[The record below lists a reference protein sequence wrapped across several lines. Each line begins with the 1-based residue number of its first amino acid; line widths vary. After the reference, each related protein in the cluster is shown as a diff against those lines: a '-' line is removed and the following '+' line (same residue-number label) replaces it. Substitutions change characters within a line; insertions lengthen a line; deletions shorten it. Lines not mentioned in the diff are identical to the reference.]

1 MSELSLQVNGNAV
14 RREVTPR
21 THLGD
26 FLRDGLRQTGTNL
39 SCEHGV
45 CGSCTVLV
53 DERPVRSCITFAV
66 ACEGRKVTT
75 IEGYD
80 EDVIMRMLRRAFN
93 DHHALQCGFCTP
105 GMLATS
111 RDIVLRLPDADEE
124 RVRIELSGNI
134 CRCTGYQGITAAV
147 LAVLQQLRDAPNDA
161 VDRLRGTLPQN
172 APREFPAFP
181 VFEPFA
187 ARMPVNVAATAGG
200 AQASA
205 PATGVA
211 AKAEPSGK
219 SGRGTTI
226 EGGFEVRLPAD
237 QVWRFM
243 TDLRAVASCLPGAV
257 IESQEEDRVSGRI
270 SIKFGPMAAAFKG
283 NATLQ
288 REDSAR
294 RATLR
299 GEGVDS
305 LSNSRAKGDVSYQ
318 VEHVDAAQSRVNVSL
333 VYSLQGPLAQFSRSG
348 LVQDFVKRM
357 IADFGKNVEFRLL
370 NPDADA
376 SEIPQSQISPFKLMM
391 SVIWDRIKGWFGSRK

>member
-1 MSELSLQVNGNAV
+1 MSELSLQVNGSAV

-53 DERPVRSCITFAV
+53 DDRPVRSCITFAV
-66 ACEGRKVTT
+66 ACEGRRVTT

-80 EDVIMRMLRRAFN
+80 EDVVMRMLRRAFN

-111 RDIVLRLPDADEE
+111 RDIVLRLPEADEE

-147 LAVLQQLRDAPNDA
+147 LAVLQQLRDAPDES
-161 VDRLRGTLPQN
+161 VDRLRAALSGN
-172 APREFPAFP
+172 APREFPIFP
-181 VFEPFA
+181 AFEPFA
-187 ARMPVNVAATAGG
+187 AKPPANVAAAPSAAPDAATAAP
-200 AQASA
+200 AQAQ
-205 PATGVA
+205 PV
-211 AKAEPSGK
+211 GK
-219 SGRGTTI
+219 GGKGTVI
-226 EGGFEVRLPAD
+226 EGGFAVKLPAD
-237 QVWRFM
+237 QVWAFM

-257 IESQEEDRVSGRI
+257 IEAQEGDRVSGKI
-270 SIKFGPMAAAFKG
+270 AIKFGPMAAAFKG

-288 REDSAR
+288 REDSAQ

-305 LSNSRAKGDVSYQ
+305 LSNSRAKGDVGYQ
-318 VEHVDAAQSRVNVSL
+318 VERVDAAHSRVNVSL

-357 IADFGKNVEFRLL
+357 IADFGRNVEFRLL

-376 SEIPQSQISPFKLMM
+376 SDIPQSQISPFKLMM